1 MGQQVQPTEPP
12 YQGQTIT
19 ETGARHPTPASPNN
33 GGKECGPPSTQG
45 LLEKKRPQRY
55 HLQENVA
62 ADACPPPLSRR
73 DDTHPPPV
81 HSGRTG
87 PCFNRMSQRRR
98 LRGWPEG
105 REGSASAPRH
115 MPEMAPREASVP
127 LGEKGR
133 EVGQGPRPEPAPHR
147 RAERS
152 PRGTC
157 QAEQRR
163 GPLCPDTLHDPTS
176 SGRVSGGLS
185 HRLPVRGDPSR
196 ATSPPRPPGT
206 ADPPP
211 KLSLLAAKPV
221 QWVSRRCRTPT
232 T

>member
-133 EVGQGPRPEPAPHR
+133 EGGQGPRPEPAPHR

-157 QAEQRR
+157 QAEPPGGRARR
-163 GPLCPDTLHDPTS
+163 S
-176 SGRVSGGLS
+176 SGGG
-185 HRLPVRGDPSR
+185 RCAPTRCMTPLPAGASR
-196 ATSPPRPPGT
+196 EVCHT
-206 ADPPP
+206 D
-211 KLSLLAAKPV
+211 
-221 QWVSRRCRTPT
+221 CR
-232 T
+232 

>member
-55 HLQENVA
+55 QLQENVA

-73 DDTHPPPV
+73 DDTHPPPA

-98 LRGWPEG
+98 LRGWPEVA
-105 REGSASAPRH
+105 RAL
-115 MPEMAPREASVP
+115 P
-127 LGEKGR
+127 LL
-133 EVGQGPRPEPAPHR
+133 P
-147 RAERS
+147 
-152 PRGTC
+152 GTC
-157 QAEQRR
+157 PRWPPGKPVYRWERKAVRGDR
-163 GPLCPDTLHDPTS
+163 GPGRNQPPTGPTS

-185 HRLPVRGDPSR
+185 HRRPVRGDPSR
-196 ATSPPRPPGT
+196 APSPPRPPGT

-221 QWVSRRCRTPT
+221 QWVSSRCRTPT